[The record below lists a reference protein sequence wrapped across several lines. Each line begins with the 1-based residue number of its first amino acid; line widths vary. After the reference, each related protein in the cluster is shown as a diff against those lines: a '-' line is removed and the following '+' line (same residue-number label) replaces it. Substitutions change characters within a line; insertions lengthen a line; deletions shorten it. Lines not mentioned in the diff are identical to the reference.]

1 MIREGFP
8 CGTPKLRNLG
18 NYNPDFIAGWGN
30 ELNYKNLSFS
40 FLWDWRQG
48 GVFLSRTFS
57 LGSTSGILASTLPGR
72 EGGIIGE
79 GVTNTGTAASPKYE
93 PNTRSISAADYYG
106 QYYNRANEATSIF
119 DASYIKLR
127 QVSLSYALPRKWSQK
142 IRATSIRTGI
152 ILNNVLLFT
161 ENPNVDPEL
170 NAIQGRRYVNGV
182 EDMSLPSSRSY
193 GINLNVHF

>member
-1 MIREGFP
+1 
-8 CGTPKLRNLG
+8 
-18 NYNPDFIAGWGN
+18 
-30 ELNYKNLSFS
+30 
-40 FLWDWRQG
+40 
-48 GVFLSRTFS
+48 
-57 LGSTSGILASTLPGR
+57 LASTLPGR

-119 DASYIKLR
+119 DASYVKLR
-127 QVSLSYALPRKWSQK
+127 QVSLSYTLPRKWSQK